1 MSNREEKYMKKTSSN
16 ILTENLELVTENFWQ
31 VDCLIRIMKE
41 ILTNQNWETQE
52 EDIETICKILI
63 KNSEIL
69 HKQIKTL
76 KLEIEN

>member
-1 MSNREEKYMKKTSSN
+1 MNKNSTINLTKNIELITEE
-16 ILTENLELVTENFWQ
+16 FWQ

-52 EDIETICKILI
+52 GDIETICKILI

-69 HKQIKTL
+69 HKQIKIL

>member
-76 KLEIEN
+76 KLEIKN

>member
-1 MSNREEKYMKKTSSN
+1 MRKTSSN

-52 EDIETICKILI
+52 GDIETICKILI

-69 HKQIKTL
+69 HKQIKIL

>member
-1 MSNREEKYMKKTSSN
+1 MKKTSSN

>member
-1 MSNREEKYMKKTSSN
+1 
-16 ILTENLELVTENFWQ
+16 
-31 VDCLIRIMKE
+31 MKE

-76 KLEIEN
+76 KLEIKN